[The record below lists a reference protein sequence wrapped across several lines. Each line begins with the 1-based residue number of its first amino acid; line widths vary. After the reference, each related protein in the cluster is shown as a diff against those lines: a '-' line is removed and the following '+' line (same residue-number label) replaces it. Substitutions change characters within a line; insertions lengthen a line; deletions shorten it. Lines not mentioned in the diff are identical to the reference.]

1 MDKISDLKIYLF
13 GVICILLF
21 HLPLLILKGDS
32 YIIINDNLDCDFIY
46 NHILKISN
54 NIFNINQSQILDN
67 IGENLRLSYIHSQFN
82 FIKVFFLFFD
92 SIDAYIYN
100 SIIVRII
107 GFIFMFKVIKDC
119 FKQDNFLAS
128 LFSFSFCLIST
139 YTIYGISILG
149 LPMVFWCFYN
159 LLNDRKIFLSLIL
172 LFLFPAYSLI
182 QFSSPF
188 IIIYSVFACFY
199 FYRFKKIKSNNFIF
213 GTLVLF
219 ISMLLFNYNSFQT
232 LFFEGDMKSARLI
245 DQINSLPTFLGMGY
259 NFIVTLFFDL
269 RTITSFISIP
279 IIILFFLKWKSLSK
293 FSKIILLIL
302 VLNIIFQ
309 SVYPYLIALS
319 KPIFSPFNFTRVVL
333 LNVFLFYL
341 ILISL
346 VKVYNRRVIVS
357 LTIFITLIN
366 ILKNPEFTYNSLGQ
380 ILKPSSLHF
389 IFSEDK
395 VLKEKVFKGLMNSP
409 AFEYHN
415 KGFYTYN
422 EFFSQKL
429 FNKIKDSL
437 GKDNY
442 KIVNLGINPSV
453 AQFNGFHTLDGYLVN
468 YPISL
473 ARKFNKINKSSI
485 KRNGLFLL
493 SEELSKEC
501 GIYCYKSNS
510 PFEIDNFNINVEE
523 LKKAKVKYLFSATNI
538 SEFRDYGLE
547 FHGEFEDKDSPY
559 KVIVYSL

>member
-1 MDKISDLKIYLF
+1 
-13 GVICILLF
+13 
-21 HLPLLILKGDS
+21 
-32 YIIINDNLDCDFIY
+32 
-46 NHILKISN
+46 
-54 NIFNINQSQILDN
+54 
-67 IGENLRLSYIHSQFN
+67 
-82 FIKVFFLFFD
+82 
-92 SIDAYIYN
+92 
-100 SIIVRII
+100 
-107 GFIFMFKVIKDC
+107 
-119 FKQDNFLAS
+119 
-128 LFSFSFCLIST
+128 
-139 YTIYGISILG
+139 
-149 LPMVFWCFYN
+149 
-159 LLNDRKIFLSLIL
+159 
-172 LFLFPAYSLI
+172 
-182 QFSSPF
+182 
-188 IIIYSVFACFY
+188 
-199 FYRFKKIKSNNFIF
+199 
-213 GTLVLF
+213 
-219 ISMLLFNYNSFQT
+219 MLLFNYNSFQT

-279 IIILFFLKWKSLSK
+279 IIILVFLKWKSLSK

-473 ARKFNKINKSSI
+473 ARKFEKINKSSI

-510 PFEIDNFNINVEE
+510 PFEIYNFNINIEE

>member
-1 MDKISDLKIYLF
+1 
-13 GVICILLF
+13 
-21 HLPLLILKGDS
+21 
-32 YIIINDNLDCDFIY
+32 
-46 NHILKISN
+46 
-54 NIFNINQSQILDN
+54 
-67 IGENLRLSYIHSQFN
+67 
-82 FIKVFFLFFD
+82 
-92 SIDAYIYN
+92 
-100 SIIVRII
+100 
-107 GFIFMFKVIKDC
+107 
-119 FKQDNFLAS
+119 
-128 LFSFSFCLIST
+128 
-139 YTIYGISILG
+139 
-149 LPMVFWCFYN
+149 
-159 LLNDRKIFLSLIL
+159 
-172 LFLFPAYSLI
+172 
-182 QFSSPF
+182 
-188 IIIYSVFACFY
+188 
-199 FYRFKKIKSNNFIF
+199 
-213 GTLVLF
+213 
-219 ISMLLFNYNSFQT
+219 MLLFNYNSFQT